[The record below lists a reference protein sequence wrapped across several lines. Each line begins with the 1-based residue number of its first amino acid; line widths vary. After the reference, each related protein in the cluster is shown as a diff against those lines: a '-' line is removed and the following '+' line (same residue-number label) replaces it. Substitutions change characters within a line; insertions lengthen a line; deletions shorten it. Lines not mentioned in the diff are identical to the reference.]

1 MPTNPFR
8 LAATA
13 LTALLASAPAYAQM
27 QGGTTAGSPLSPAG
41 ANSMQTTPPVPSSEQ
56 PSSAASPGA
65 AASDT
70 GASTGTA
77 TNTNATTLS
86 TGLTVKD
93 NTGAAIGQ
101 ITDIAADKSGTQLA
115 TIKMG
120 ADTFRLPTDRL
131 AVQNGAA
138 VVNLTQA
145 QIEDELHPPKTK

>member
-1 MPTNPFR
+1 MPTYPIR

-13 LTALLASAPAYAQM
+13 LIAALAAAPAFAQ
-27 QGGTTAGSPLSPAG
+27 TTAATPPAPAG
-41 ANSMQTTPPVPSSEQ
+41 STPSPSTA
-56 PSSAASPGA
+56 PSASTAPTAGETAGA
-65 AASDT
+65 P
-70 GASTGTA
+70 ASTGTA
-77 TNTNATTLS
+77 TNTNAVALS

-120 ADTFRLPTDRL
+120 TDSFRLPTDRL

-145 QIEDELHPPKTK
+145 QIEDELHPPKK